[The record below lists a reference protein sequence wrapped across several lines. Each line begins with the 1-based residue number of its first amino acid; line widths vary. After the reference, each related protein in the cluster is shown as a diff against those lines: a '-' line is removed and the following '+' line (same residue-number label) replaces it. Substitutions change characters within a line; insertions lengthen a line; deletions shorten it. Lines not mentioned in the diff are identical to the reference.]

1 MKRLLIPYLLIFVLL
16 PGCASLQAKRE
27 VVDNT
32 FYSSSNPKIQIKIS
46 PEYKYLGE
54 VRDTGSRQAVS
65 STRMLTHRAKW
76 YVFVNSDTHKAKRM
90 LSIRI
95 ERTET
100 QYISDLFSYV
110 KSYYERGTCE
120 LGGQSFQYCSLLIY
134 PGMDGAV
141 TRFVTDQG
149 YVVPKCVL
157 TKSFKKVYGAK
168 GNILVD
174 ISYMVAPPISGYVC
188 TSWGPDST
196 LWPSQ
201 REYIE
206 QFQKNAETSFE
217 ILKSGS

>member
-1 MKRLLIPYLLIFVLL
+1 MKKLFFYYLLILGVLG
-16 PGCASLQAKRE
+16 GCASLQAKRE

-54 VRDTGSRQAVS
+54 VGDTGSRQAAG

-76 YVFVNSDTHKAKRM
+76 YVFVVSDASKVNRAVY
-90 LSIRI
+90 IRI

-100 QYISDLFSYV
+100 QYTSDLFSYV

-120 LGGQSFQYCSLLIY
+120 LGGRNFQYCSLLIY
-134 PGMDGAV
+134 PSMSGAA

-149 YVVPKCVL
+149 YVVPRCVL

-168 GNILVD
+168 GNILLE
-174 ISYMVAPPISGYVC
+174 IEYLEAPPISGYVC

-217 ILKSGS
+217 ILKSGF